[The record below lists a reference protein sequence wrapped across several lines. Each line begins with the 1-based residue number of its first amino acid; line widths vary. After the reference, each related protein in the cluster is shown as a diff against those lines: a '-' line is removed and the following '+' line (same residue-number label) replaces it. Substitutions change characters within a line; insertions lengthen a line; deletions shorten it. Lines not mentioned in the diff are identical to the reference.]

1 MKKIIAIIPARY
13 ASTRFP
19 GKPLALVNGI
29 PMIVRVMRQAAK
41 VFSDVCIA
49 TDDVRIYDQ
58 VVKMGGKAVMTS
70 ASHSSGTDRC
80 LEALTKYQKE
90 NGKIFDVVLNVQ
102 GDEPY
107 IRPEQLKA
115 LADCFS
121 DPSVEIATLVKRCKS
136 LAELNDP
143 NRPKVIIDKNWNALY
158 FSRSVIPFFRGGE
171 LNDDIVKKTEF
182 FMHVGLY
189 GYTAKTLTAV
199 CAMPQSF
206 LEKTEKLEQLRWL
219 ENGYKIRVAES
230 NYESDSVDTP
240 EDLNRLNK
248 MQLK

>member
-189 GYTAKTLTAV
+189 GYTAKTLAAV

-230 NYESDSVDTP
+230 NYESYSVDTP

>member
-171 LNDDIVKKTEF
+171 LNDDVVKKTGF

-189 GYTAKTLTAV
+189 GYTAKTLAAV

-230 NYESDSVDTP
+230 NYESYSVDTP

>member
-29 PMIVRVMRQAAK
+29 PMIIRVMRQAAK

-49 TDDVRIYDQ
+49 TDDERIYDK
-58 VVKMGGKAVMTS
+58 VVEMGGKAVITS
-70 ASHSSGTDRC
+70 VSHSSGTDRC
-80 LEALTKYQKE
+80 LEALTLYQKE
-90 NGKIFDVVLNVQ
+90 SGKIFDVILNVQ

-107 IRPEQLKA
+107 IRPEQLKT
-115 LADCFS
+115 LTNCFDDS
-121 DPSVEIATLVKRCKS
+121 SVDIATLVKRCKS
-136 LAELNDP
+136 LAEVNDP
-143 NRPKVIIDKNWNALY
+143 NKPKVIVDKLWNALY

-171 LNDDIVKKTEF
+171 LNDEVVRKTNY

-189 GYTAKTLTAV
+189 GYTAKTLAAI

-206 LEKTEKLEQLRWL
+206 LEKTENLEQLRWL

-230 NYESDSVDTP
+230 NYESYSVDTP
-240 EDLNRLNK
+240 KDLDRLNK